1 MIRSNCNQTGKEE
14 SMSEIDKQ
22 RIENYFKGEYSSE
35 EEKYLGFAFTE
46 ASNVE
51 ELKAIFK
58 NQWDES
64 LTEDADNHQLN
75 HILYKLN
82 YQINASQPKDV
93 KPRIIR
99 LITWYARIAAILL
112 IPLLVYTGI
121 VTHQKNQVATTEGWA
136 EMSAPLGS
144 RIKFSLPDG
153 SFGWLN
159 SGSTIKYALNFNQ
172 KREVQL
178 SGQAFFDVIHQD
190 DNKFVVKT
198 KYLDIEDKGTAFDV
212 AAYDNEDQVDVTL
225 ERGSVLLKNDKI
237 AEPIE
242 MKPNE
247 QINYNPTNQKFTKTI
262 VTAQN
267 ISAWKEGKL
276 VLRNASLDELAKQ
289 LSRWYNVEVTTRNV
303 KDTSFRYRAT
313 FENENLEEVLRLLK
327 ITSPLNV
334 KIEERE
340 KQADGSFSKQKILLS
355 IK

>member
-1 MIRSNCNQTGKEE
+1 
-14 SMSEIDKQ
+14 MSEFDTQ

-35 EEKYLGFAFTE
+35 EEKYMDNAFME

-51 ELKAIFK
+51 ALKAILK
-58 NQWDES
+58 KQWDES
-64 LTEDADNHQLN
+64 FTEDADNHQLN

-82 YQINASQPKDV
+82 YQINASQPKNV
-93 KPRIIR
+93 NPRIIR
-99 LITWYARIAAILL
+99 LITWYARIAAVLL
-112 IPLLVYTGI
+112 IPLLVYIGI
-121 VTHQKNQVATTEGWA
+121 VTHQNRNEVMTEGWA

-144 RIKFSLPDG
+144 RIKFNLPDG

-178 SGQAFFDVIHQD
+178 SGQAFFDVIHHD
-190 DNKFVVKT
+190 DNTFVVKT

-212 AAYDNEDQVDVTL
+212 AAYDNEDQIDVTL
-225 ERGSVLLKNDKI
+225 ERGSVLLKNDKF
-237 AEPIE
+237 AAPIE

-247 QINYNPTNQKFTKTI
+247 QINYNHTNQKITKTI

-276 VLRNASLDELAKQ
+276 VLRNASLAELAKQ
-289 LSRWYNVEVTTRNV
+289 LSRWYNVEVRTNDL

-313 FENENLEEVLRLLK
+313 FENEDLDEVLRLLK
-327 ITSPLNV
+327 LTSPLKV

>member
-1 MIRSNCNQTGKEE
+1 
-14 SMSEIDKQ
+14 MSEIDKQ
-22 RIENYFKGEYSSE
+22 RIENYFKGEYSSD
-35 EEKYLGFAFTE
+35 EEKYLGNAFTE
-46 ASNVE
+46 ATNVE
-51 ELKAIFK
+51 ALKAILK
-58 NQWDES
+58 DQWNES
-64 LTEDADNHQLN
+64 FSKDADNHQLN

-121 VTHQKNQVATTEGWA
+121 VMHQKNQVATTEGWA

-198 KYLDIEDKGTAFDV
+198 KYLDIEVKGTAFNV
-212 AAYDNEDQVDVTL
+212 AAYDNEDQIDVTL
-225 ERGSVLLKNDKI
+225 ERGSVLLKNAKFT
-237 AEPIE
+237 APIE

-247 QINYNPTNQKFTKTI
+247 LINYNLINQKITRTT
-262 VTAQN
+262 VAAQN
-267 ISAWKEGKL
+267 YSAWKEGKL
-276 VLRNASLDELAKQ
+276 VLRNASLAELAKQ
-289 LSRWYNVEVTTRNV
+289 LSRWYNVEVRTNDL

-313 FENENLEEVLRLLK
+313 FENEKLEEVLRLLK
-327 ITSPLNV
+327 ITSPLKV

>member
-1 MIRSNCNQTGKEE
+1 MPN
-14 SMSEIDKQ
+14 IDNR
-22 RIENYFKGEYSSE
+22 RIEDYFKGEYSSE
-35 EEKYLGFAFTE
+35 EEKYMGNAFTE
-46 ASNVE
+46 TSNFE
-51 ELKAIFK
+51 ALKAIFN
-58 NQWDES
+58 NQWDKS
-64 LTEDADNHQLN
+64 FIEDADNHQLN

-82 YQINASQPKDV
+82 YQINASQQKEV
-93 KPRIIR
+93 KHPIMRM
-99 LITWYARIAAILL
+99 ITWYARIAAILL
-112 IPLLVYTGI
+112 IPLIVYTGI
-121 VTHQKNQVATTEGWA
+121 VTQEKKQAKAAEGWT
-136 EMSAPLGS
+136 EMSAPMGA

-212 AAYDNEDQVDVTL
+212 AAYDNEDQIDVTL
-225 ERGSVLLKNDKI
+225 ERGSVLLKNDKM
-237 AEPIE
+237 AAPIE

-247 QINYNPTNQKFTKTI
+247 QINYNHTNQKFTKTI
-262 VTAQN
+262 VTALN

-276 VLRNASLDELAKQ
+276 ILRDASLAELAKQ
-289 LSRWYNVEVTTRNV
+289 LSRWYNVEVKTNDL
-303 KDTSFRYRAT
+303 KDTSFRYWAT
-313 FENENLEEVLRLLK
+313 FENENLDEVLRLLK
-327 ITSPLNV
+327 ITAPLKV
-334 KIEERE
+334 KIEERV

>member
-1 MIRSNCNQTGKEE
+1 MP
-14 SMSEIDKQ
+14 EIDNQ
-22 RIENYFKGEYSSE
+22 RIENYFKGEYSSD
-35 EEKYLGFAFTE
+35 EEKYLGIAFTE
-46 ASNVE
+46 DSNIE
-51 ELKAIFK
+51 PLKAIFK
-58 NQWDES
+58 KQWDES
-64 LTEDADNHQLN
+64 FTEEADDHQLN

-82 YQINASQPKDV
+82 YQINASQQKEV
-93 KPRIIR
+93 KPRVIN
-99 LITWYARIAAILL
+99 LITWYARIAAVLL
-112 IPLLVYTGI
+112 IPLLIYTGI
-121 VTHQKNQVATTEGWA
+121 VTHQRNNAHIGEGWA

-178 SGQAFFDVIHQD
+178 SGQAFFDVIHQE

-225 ERGSVLLKNDKI
+225 ESGSVLLKNDKI
-237 AEPIE
+237 AAPIE

-247 QINYNPTNQKFTKTI
+247 QINYNATNQKFTKTI

-276 VLRNASLDELAKQ
+276 ILRNASLDELAKQ
-289 LSRWYNVEVTTRNV
+289 LGRWYNVEVRTNNV
-303 KDTSFRYRAT
+303 RDSDFRYRAT
-313 FENENLEEVLRLLK
+313 FEDENLDEVLRLLK
-327 ITSPLNV
+327 ISAQLNY
-334 KIEERE
+334 KIEERV
-340 KQADGSFSKQKILLS
+340 KQADGSFSKQIVLL
-355 IK
+355 IVKKTN

>member
-1 MIRSNCNQTGKEE
+1 
-14 SMSEIDKQ
+14 MSDIDNQ
-22 RIENYFKGEYSSE
+22 RIENYFKGEYSSV
-35 EEKYLGFAFTE
+35 EEKYLGNAFTE
-46 ASNVE
+46 ASNTE
-51 ELKAIFK
+51 ALKAILK
-58 NQWDES
+58 KHWDES
-64 LTEDADNHQLN
+64 FTEDADNHQIN

-82 YQINASQPKDV
+82 YQINASQQKVV
-93 KPRIIR
+93 KPLGIR

-112 IPLLVYTGI
+112 IPLLVFTGI

-159 SGSTIKYALNFNQ
+159 SGSTIKYALNFN
-172 KREVQL
+172 KRREVQL

-190 DNKFVVKT
+190 ENKFVVKT

-212 AAYDNEDQVDVTL
+212 AAYDNEDQTDVTV
-225 ERGSVLLKNDKI
+225 ERGSVLLKNYKL
-237 AEPIE
+237 AAPIE

-247 QINYNPTNQKFTKTI
+247 QINYNHTNQKFTKNI
-262 VTAQN
+262 VTALN

-276 VLRNASLDELAKQ
+276 ILRNASLTELAKQ
-289 LSRWYNVEVTTRNV
+289 LSRWYNVEVMTHNI

-327 ITSPLNV
+327 LTSPLKV

>member
-1 MIRSNCNQTGKEE
+1 
-14 SMSEIDKQ
+14 MSEIDNQ
-22 RIENYFKGEYSSE
+22 RIENYFKEEYSSE
-35 EEKYLGFAFTE
+35 EEKYLATAFTD

-51 ELKAIFK
+51 VLKALLK
-58 NQWDES
+58 KQWDES
-64 LTEDADNHQLN
+64 FTKDADNHQLN

-82 YQINASQPKDV
+82 YHINASLPKDR
-93 KPRIIR
+93 KPRFIR

-121 VTHQKNQVATTEGWA
+121 VTHQKKQETNMEGWA
-136 EMSAPLGS
+136 EMSAPLGA
-144 RIKFSLPDG
+144 RIKFNLPDG

-159 SGSTIKYALNFNQ
+159 SGSTIKYALNFSQ

-178 SGQAFFDVIHQD
+178 SGQAFFDVIHQNE
-190 DNKFVVKT
+190 NKFLVKT
-198 KYLDIEDKGTAFDV
+198 KYLDIEVKGTAFDV
-212 AAYDNEDQVDVTL
+212 AAYDNDDLINVTL
-225 ERGSVLLKNDKI
+225 ERGSVFLENDKI
-237 AEPIE
+237 AAPME

-247 QINYNPTNQKFTKTI
+247 QINYNHTNEKFTKTI

-276 VLRNASLDELAKQ
+276 ILRNASLAELAKQ
-289 LSRWYNVEVTTRNV
+289 LSRWYNIEVRTNDL

-313 FENENLEEVLRLLK
+313 FENENLDEVLRLLK
-327 ITSPLNV
+327 ITSPLKV

-340 KQADGSFSKQKILLS
+340 KQADGSFSKQKIVLS

>member
-1 MIRSNCNQTGKEE
+1 
-14 SMSEIDKQ
+14 MSEIDKQ
-22 RIENYFKGEYSSE
+22 RIENYFKGGYSSG
-35 EEKYLGFAFTE
+35 EEKYLGFVFSE

-51 ELKAIFK
+51 VLKSILES
-58 NQWDES
+58 QWDES
-64 LTEDADNHQLN
+64 FTEDADNHQLN

-82 YQINASQPKDV
+82 YQINASQQKDV
-93 KPRIIR
+93 KPRVIK
-99 LITWYARIAAILL
+99 LITCYARIAAVLL

-121 VTHQKNQVATTEGWA
+121 VMQQKNQLVTAEGWA

-159 SGSTIKYALNFNQ
+159 SGSTIKYALNFN
-172 KREVQL
+172 KRREVQL
-178 SGQAFFDVIHQD
+178 SGQAFFDVVHQD

-212 AAYDNEDQVDVTL
+212 AAYDNEDQIDVTL

-237 AEPIE
+237 ATPIE

-247 QINYNPTNQKFTKTI
+247 QINYNIINQKITKKV

-267 ISAWKEGKL
+267 ISSWKEGKL
-276 VLRNASLDELAKQ
+276 ILRNASLDELAKQ
-289 LSRWYNVEVTTRNV
+289 LSRWYNVEVRTDNV
-303 KDTSFRYRAT
+303 SDADFQYRAT
-313 FENENLEEVLRLLK
+313 FENENLDEVLRLLK
-327 ITSPLNV
+327 ITSPLKV
-334 KIEERE
+334 KIEERD
-340 KQADGSFSKQKILLS
+340 KQADGSFSKRKVVLS

>member
-1 MIRSNCNQTGKEE
+1 
-14 SMSEIDKQ
+14 MSEIDNQ
-22 RIENYFKGEYSSE
+22 RIENYFKEEYSSE
-35 EEKYLGFAFTE
+35 EEKYLATAFTD

-51 ELKAIFK
+51 VLKALLK
-58 NQWDES
+58 KQWDES
-64 LTEDADNHQLN
+64 FTKDADNHQLN

-82 YQINASQPKDV
+82 YHINASLPKDR
-93 KPRIIR
+93 KPRFIR

-121 VTHQKNQVATTEGWA
+121 VTHQKKQETNMEGWA
-136 EMSAPLGS
+136 EMSAPLGA
-144 RIKFSLPDG
+144 RIKFNLPDG

-159 SGSTIKYALNFNQ
+159 SGSTIKYALNFSQ

-178 SGQAFFDVIHQD
+178 SGQAFFDVIHQNE
-190 DNKFVVKT
+190 NKFLVKT
-198 KYLDIEDKGTAFDV
+198 KYLDIEVKGTAFDV
-212 AAYDNEDQVDVTL
+212 AAYDNEDLINVTL
-225 ERGSVLLKNDKI
+225 ERGSVFLENDKI
-237 AEPIE
+237 TAPIE

-247 QINYNPTNQKFTKTI
+247 QINYNHTNEKFTKTI

-276 VLRNASLDELAKQ
+276 ILRNASLAELAKQ
-289 LSRWYNVEVTTRNV
+289 LSRWYNIEVRTNDL

-313 FENENLEEVLRLLK
+313 FENENLDEVLRLLK
-327 ITSPLNV
+327 ITSPLKV

-340 KQADGSFSKQKILLS
+340 KQADGSFSKQKIVLS

>member
-1 MIRSNCNQTGKEE
+1 
-14 SMSEIDKQ
+14 MSEIDNQ
-22 RIENYFKGEYSSE
+22 RIENYFKEEYSSE
-35 EEKYLGFAFTE
+35 EEKYLATAFTD

-51 ELKAIFK
+51 VLKALLK
-58 NQWDES
+58 KQWDES
-64 LTEDADNHQLN
+64 FTKDADNHQLN

-82 YQINASQPKDV
+82 YHINASLPKDR
-93 KPRIIR
+93 KPRFIR

-121 VTHQKNQVATTEGWA
+121 VTHQKKQETNMEGWA
-136 EMSAPLGS
+136 EMSAPLGA
-144 RIKFSLPDG
+144 RIKFNLPDG

-159 SGSTIKYALNFNQ
+159 SGSTIKYALNFSQ

-178 SGQAFFDVIHQD
+178 SGQAFFDVIHQNE
-190 DNKFVVKT
+190 NKFLVKT
-198 KYLDIEDKGTAFDV
+198 KYLDIEVKGTAFDV
-212 AAYDNEDQVDVTL
+212 AAYDNDDLINVTL
-225 ERGSVLLKNDKI
+225 ERGSVFLENDKI
-237 AEPIE
+237 AAPME

-247 QINYNPTNQKFTKTI
+247 QINYNHTNEKFTKTI

-276 VLRNASLDELAKQ
+276 ILRNASLTELAKQ
-289 LSRWYNVEVTTRNV
+289 LSRWYNIEVSTNDL

-313 FENENLEEVLRLLK
+313 FENENLDEVLRLLK
-327 ITSPLNV
+327 MTAPLQI
-334 KIEERE
+334 KLEERE

>member
-1 MIRSNCNQTGKEE
+1 
-14 SMSEIDKQ
+14 MSEIDTQ
-22 RIENYFKGEYSSE
+22 RIENYFKGEYSPE
-35 EEKYLGFAFTE
+35 EEKYLCNAFTE
-46 ASNVE
+46 VSNLE
-51 ELKAIFK
+51 TLKVIFK

-64 LTEDADNHQLN
+64 FTEDDDKHQLN

-93 KPRIIR
+93 KPRAIR
-99 LITWYARIAAILL
+99 LITWYSRIAAILL

-121 VTHQKNQVATTEGWA
+121 CTPQKRNTETAEGWA
-136 EMSAPLGS
+136 EMSAPLGA
-144 RIKFSLPDG
+144 RIKFNLPDG

-159 SGSTIKYALNFNQ
+159 SGSTIKYALNFN
-172 KREVQL
+172 KRREVQL
-178 SGQAFFDVIHQD
+178 SGQAFFDVKHQV

-212 AAYDNEDQVDVTL
+212 AAYDNEDQIDVTL
-225 ERGSVLLKNDKI
+225 ERGSVLLKNDKF
-237 AEPIE
+237 ATPIE

-247 QINYNPTNQKFTKTI
+247 QINYNHTNQKITKTI

-276 VLRNASLDELAKQ
+276 ILRNASLSELAKQ
-289 LSRWYNVEVTTRNV
+289 LSRWYNVEVRTHNV
-303 KDTSFRYRAT
+303 RDTDFRYRAT
-313 FENENLEEVLRLLK
+313 FENENLDEVLRLLK
-327 ITSPLNV
+327 LTSPLKV

>member
-1 MIRSNCNQTGKEE
+1 
-14 SMSEIDKQ
+14 MSEIDKQ
-22 RIENYFKGEYSSE
+22 RIENYFKGEYSSD
-35 EEKYLGFAFTE
+35 EEKYLGNAFTE

-51 ELKAIFK
+51 ALNAILKK
-58 NQWDES
+58 QWNES
-64 LTEDADNHQLN
+64 FTEDADNHQLN

-82 YQINASQPKDV
+82 YQINASQQKEV
-93 KPRIIR
+93 KPPVIR

-178 SGQAFFDVIHQD
+178 SGQAFFDVNHQD
-190 DNKFVVKT
+190 DNTFVVKT
-198 KYLDIEDKGTAFDV
+198 KSLDIEVKGTAFDV
-212 AAYDNEDQVDVTL
+212 AAYDNEDQIDVTL

-237 AEPIE
+237 PAPIE

-247 QINYNPTNQKFTKTI
+247 QINYNTTNQKFTKTI

-289 LSRWYNVEVTTRNV
+289 LSRWYNVEVTTHNV

-327 ITSPLNV
+327 ITSPLKV

-340 KQADGSFSKQKILLS
+340 KQADGSFSKQKIVLS
-355 IK
+355 IR

>member
-1 MIRSNCNQTGKEE
+1 
-14 SMSEIDKQ
+14 MSEIDKQ
-22 RIENYFKGEYSSE
+22 RIGNYYKGEYSSE
-35 EEKYLGFAFTE
+35 EERYLGNAFTE

-51 ELKAIFK
+51 ALKAILK
-58 NQWDES
+58 KQWDES
-64 LTEDADNHQLN
+64 FTEGADNHQLN

-82 YQINASQPKDV
+82 YQINASQQKVV
-93 KPRIIR
+93 KPRVIR

-121 VTHQKNQVATTEGWA
+121 VTREKKQVTAAEGWA

-159 SGSTIKYALNFNQ
+159 SGSTIKYALNFNER
-172 KREVQL
+172 REVQL
-178 SGQAFFDVIHQD
+178 SGQAFFDVIHQE

-212 AAYDNEDQVDVTL
+212 AAYDDEEQIDVTL
-225 ERGSVLLKNDKI
+225 ERGSVLLKNDKFTT
-237 AEPIE
+237 PIE

-247 QINYNPTNQKFTKTI
+247 QISYNHTNQNITKTT

-276 VLRNASLDELAKQ
+276 IIRNASLDELAKQ
-289 LSRWYNVEVTTRNV
+289 LSRWYNVEVRIDNLR
-303 KDTSFRYRAT
+303 DTDFRYRAT
-313 FENENLEEVLRLLK
+313 FEDEKLDEVLRLLK
-327 ITSPLNV
+327 ITSPLKV

-340 KQADGSFSKQKILLS
+340 KQADGSFSKQKIFLS

>member
-1 MIRSNCNQTGKEE
+1 
-14 SMSEIDKQ
+14 MSEIDKQ
-22 RIENYFKGEYSSE
+22 RIENYFKGEYSSD
-35 EEKYLGFAFTE
+35 EEKYIGDAFTE

-51 ELKAIFK
+51 ALKAILEK
-58 NQWDES
+58 QWDES
-64 LTEDADNHQLN
+64 FTEDADNHQLN

-82 YQINASQPKDV
+82 YQINASQTKDV
-93 KPRIIR
+93 KPRIIS
-99 LITWYARIAAILL
+99 LITWYARIAAVLL
-112 IPLLVYTGI
+112 LPLLVYTGI
-121 VTHQKNQVATTEGWA
+121 VTHQKKQVTTAEGWA

-159 SGSTIKYALNFNQ
+159 SGSTIKYSLNFNQ

-190 DNKFVVKT
+190 DNKFVVRT

-212 AAYDNEDQVDVTL
+212 AAYDNEDQVDITL
-225 ERGSVLLKNDKI
+225 ERGSVLLKNDKFT
-237 AEPIE
+237 APVE

-247 QINYNPTNQKFTKTI
+247 QVNFNHTSQKLTKTVVI
-262 VTAQN
+262 AQN

-289 LSRWYNVEVTTRNV
+289 LSRWYNVEVRTNNL

-327 ITSPLNV
+327 LTSPLLV

-340 KQADGSFSKQKILLS
+340 KQADGSFTKQKILLS